1 LRNYNTMNFFIFIVS
16 ISSLLLVFI
25 LSEDSW
31 RSFSVDFPNF
41 TNATVGPYFI
51 ILGSIIYAFAVR
63 GAFIISNQT
72 KNFNKKFDPLSFVGL
87 QMTAIA
93 IVFVSFF
100 YSFNVVNS
108 NIQLKYYLLFLILS
122 TASLFGLMSFI
133 VGVKQID
140 SDSLFSDANLLD
152 STFQV
157 KKLLHDM
164 KNRLQDK
171 SELDYLDQK
180 LMILNDLIKK
190 RNSAALYEFYDEI
203 INWAS
208 ERDQL
213 KNDVQ
218 RLQLHLKDFKNEV
231 Y

>member
-1 LRNYNTMNFFIFIVS
+1 MNFFIFIVS

-25 LSEDSW
+25 LSEESW

-51 ILGSIIYAFAVR
+51 IFGSIIYAFAVR
-63 GAFIISNQT
+63 GAFTISNQAKKST
-72 KNFNKKFDPLSFVGL
+72 KKFDPLSFVGL
-87 QMTAIA
+87 QITAIA
-93 IVFVSFF
+93 VVLVSFF
-100 YSFNVVNS
+100 YSFNVVNT
-108 NIQLKYYLLFLILS
+108 NVQLKYYFLFLILS
-122 TASLFGLMSFI
+122 VSIFGLMSFI

-140 SDSLFSDANLLD
+140 SDSIFSNANLLD
-152 STFQV
+152 STFQI

-164 KNRLQDK
+164 KNRLQDER
-171 SELDYLDQK
+171 ELNYLEQK
-180 LMILNDLIKK
+180 LLILNDIIKK
-190 RNSAALYEFYDEI
+190 RNSVALYGFYDEI

-218 RLQLHLKDFKNEV
+218 RLQLYLKDFKNEV